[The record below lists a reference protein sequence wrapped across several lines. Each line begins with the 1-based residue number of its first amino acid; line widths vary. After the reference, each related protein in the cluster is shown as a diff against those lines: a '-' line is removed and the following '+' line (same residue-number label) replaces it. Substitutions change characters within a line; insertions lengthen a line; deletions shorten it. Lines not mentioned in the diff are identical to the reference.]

1 VHLTII
7 DIKKPTWVP
16 KVGFLKQLFPKRL
29 LHFHL
34 TIPYIKY
41 NTKTDVYEL
50 KIQVND
56 LKPIERFVRGI
67 EHFGII

>member
-1 VHLTII
+1 
-7 DIKKPTWVP
+7 
-16 KVGFLKQLFPKRL
+16 
-29 LHFHL
+29 L